1 MTSALNPRGESQ
13 DLAAADRKGPGGDGW
28 SLSVDPQGQPPPPI
42 EFQPQ
47 EEGLMSVEDRVKA
60 IIAEQLLMDEEEV
73 TPGAN
78 LCDDL
83 GADSL
88 DCVEL
93 VMQIEEAFDLEIPDE
108 DVENVK
114 TVKDVLDYVATK
126 VK

>member
-1 MTSALNPRGESQ
+1 MSA
-13 DLAAADRKGPGGDGW
+13 
-28 SLSVDPQGQPPPPI
+28 
-42 EFQPQ
+42 
-47 EEGLMSVEDRVKA
+47 EDRVKA

-93 VMQIEEAFDLEIPDE
+93 VMQIEEAFDLEIPDV
-108 DVENVK
+108 DVENV
-114 TVKDVLDYVATK
+114 
-126 VK
+126 

>member
-1 MTSALNPRGESQ
+1 
-13 DLAAADRKGPGGDGW
+13 
-28 SLSVDPQGQPPPPI
+28 
-42 EFQPQ
+42 
-47 EEGLMSVEDRVKA
+47 MSVEDRVKT

-114 TVKDVLDYVATK
+114 TVKDVLDYVAAK